1 MLHINNI
8 YPRLVKMPPKIPPA
22 WPQDVQRHLA
32 LHDRIHGTSHLSDY
46 LAGTDVNPV
55 MDVRIG
61 QLLDMRNAAS
71 ERRQGVIASA
81 AEARASSVEAP
92 ASAVHMEAAGSSS
105 GGGDPM
111 VDFMPPLPSSTFKR
125 LFKTCKSKAKPQA
138 IDLSDDEVLPSAS
151 ASSGQGGEA
160 SMDTGGEAAEA
171 SMDTGGEAAEETAE
185 ETEAAE
191 ETWGSTWSEDDLQSW
206 RDLQHASEASNKVRN
221 KGQKRTLRLWQ
232 RMQSLKRQGLW
243 VGDEPDPRMKQLR
256 LEREGQN

>member
-8 YPRLVKMPPKIPPA
+8 FPRLVKMPPKIPPA
-22 WPQDVQRHLA
+22 WPQNVQRHLA
-32 LHDRIHGTSHLSDY
+32 LRDRIHGASHLSDY
-46 LAGTDVNPV
+46 LAGTDANPV

-61 QLLDMRNAAS
+61 QLLDMRNTAS

-81 AEARASSVEAP
+81 VEAGASSVEAPASAVHMDVEAP

-138 IDLSDDEVLPSAS
+138 IDLSDDEVVPSAS

-160 SMDTGGEAAEA
+160 SMDTGGEAAEE
-171 SMDTGGEAAEETAE
+171 TGAAE

-191 ETWGSTWSEDDLQSW
+191 ETWGSRWSEDDLQSW
-206 RDLQHASEASNKVRN
+206 RDLQHASEASR
-221 KGQKRTLRLWQ
+221 
-232 RMQSLKRQGLW
+232 
-243 VGDEPDPRMKQLR
+243 
-256 LEREGQN
+256 

>member
-8 YPRLVKMPPKIPPA
+8 FPRLVKMPPKIPPA

-46 LAGTDVNPV
+46 LAGTDANPV

-61 QLLDMRNAAS
+61 QLLDMRNRAS
-71 ERRQGVIASA
+71 ERRQGVIASVV
-81 AEARASSVEAP
+81 EAGASSVEAP

-125 LFKTCKSKAKPQA
+125 LFKTCKRKAKPQA

-151 ASSGQGGEA
+151 ASSGHGG
-160 SMDTGGEAAEA
+160 EA

-191 ETWGSTWSEDDLQSW
+191 ETWGLTWSEHDLQSW

-232 RMQSLKRQGLW
+232 RMQPLKRQGLW